1 MIYKTKVFDR
11 WANEQ
16 GLTDQSLCQ
25 AIREMSAGLI
35 DADLGGGLYK
45 KRVGRTGRRTGKGKS
60 GGFRTLVATNR
71 GDRWIFVF
79 GFAKNERDN
88 INKKEKD
95 ALKKLASYYLSL
107 SLEALLKAKQSI
119 ELIEVNCNENIT
131 NS

>member
-25 AIREMSAGLI
+25 AVKEMNAGLI
-35 DADLGGGLYK
+35 DAVLGGGLYK
-45 KRVGRTGRRTGKGKS
+45 KRVARTGQGKS

-95 ALKKLASYYLSL
+95 AFKKLADYYLSL
-107 SLEALLKAKQSI
+107 SVQVLLKAQQSK
-119 ELIEVNCNENIT
+119 ELIEVNCHEKIT
-131 NS
+131 DS

>member
-1 MIYKTKVFDR
+1 VFDR

-25 AIREMSAGLI
+25 AVKEMNAGLI

-45 KRVGRTGRRTGKGKS
+45 KRVARTGQGKS

-79 GFAKNERDN
+79 GFSKNERDN

-107 SLEALLKAKQSI
+107 SVQTLLKAQQSK
-119 ELIEVNCNENIT
+119 ELIEVNCHEKIAD
-131 NS
+131 S

>member
-25 AIREMSAGLI
+25 AVKEMNAGLI

-45 KRVGRTGRRTGKGKS
+45 KRVARTGQGKS

-95 ALKKLASYYLSL
+95 AFKKLADYYLSL
-107 SLEALLKAKQSI
+107 SVQVLLKAQQSK
-119 ELIEVNCNENIT
+119 ELIEVNCHEKIT
-131 NS
+131 DS

>member
-1 MIYKTKVFDR
+1 VFDR

-25 AIREMSAGLI
+25 AVKEMNAGLI

-45 KRVGRTGRRTGKGKS
+45 KRVARTGQGKS

-79 GFAKNERDN
+79 GFSKNERDN

-107 SLEALLKAKQSI
+107 SVQTLLKAQQSK
-119 ELIEVNCNENIT
+119 ELIEVNCHEKIAV
-131 NS
+131 S

>member
-1 MIYKTKVFDR
+1 MFDR

-25 AIREMSAGLI
+25 AVKEMSTGLI

-45 KRVGRTGRRTGKGKS
+45 KRVARTGQGKS

-88 INKKEKD
+88 INKKEQESLKVLANQLL
-95 ALKKLASYYLSL
+95 ALPKQD
-107 SLEALLKAKQSI
+107 LLRMQSKFK
-119 ELIEVNCNENIT
+119 LIEVNCHDKIA

>member
-16 GLTDQSLCQ
+16 GLIDQSLCQ
-25 AIREMSAGLI
+25 AVKEMNAGLI

-45 KRVGRTGRRTGKGKS
+45 KRVARTGQGKS

-79 GFAKNERDN
+79 GFSKNERDN

-107 SLEALLKAKQSI
+107 SVQTLLKAQQSK
-119 ELIEVNCNENIT
+119 ELIEVNCHEKIAD
-131 NS
+131 S

>member
-1 MIYKTKVFDR
+1 VIYKTKVFDR

-25 AIREMSAGLI
+25 AIGEMSAGLI

-45 KRVGRTGRRTGKGKS
+45 KRVARTGKGKS
-60 GGFRTLVATNR
+60 GGFRTLDATNR
-71 GDRWIFVF
+71 GDRWIFIL

-107 SLEALLKAKQSI
+107 SLEALLKAQQNT

>member
-1 MIYKTKVFDR
+1 MFDR

-25 AIREMSAGLI
+25 AVKEMNAGLI

-45 KRVGRTGRRTGKGKS
+45 KRVARTGQGKS

-79 GFAKNERDN
+79 GFSKNERDN

-107 SLEALLKAKQSI
+107 SVQTLLKAQQSK
-119 ELIEVNCNENIT
+119 ELIEVNCHEKIAD
-131 NS
+131 S

>member
-45 KRVGRTGRRTGKGKS
+45 KRVARTGKGKS

-95 ALKKLASYYLSL
+95 ALKKLANYYLSL
-107 SLEALLKAKQSI
+107 SLEALLKAQQSI

>member
-1 MIYKTKVFDR
+1 VIYKTKVFDR

-25 AIREMSAGLI
+25 AVKEMNAGLI

-45 KRVGRTGRRTGKGKS
+45 KRVARTGQGKN
-60 GGFRTLVATNR
+60 GGFRTLVATNK

-88 INKKEKD
+88 INKKEQESLKVLANQLL
-95 ALKKLASYYLSL
+95 ALPKQD
-107 SLEALLKAKQSI
+107 LLRMQSKFK
-119 ELIEVNCNENIT
+119 LIEVNCHDKIA

>member
-25 AIREMSAGLI
+25 AIREMIAGLI

-45 KRVGRTGRRTGKGKS
+45 KRVARTGKGKS

-71 GDRWIFVF
+71 GDLWIFVF

-95 ALKKLASYYLSL
+95 ALKKLANYYLSL
-107 SLEALLKAKQSI
+107 SLQALLKAQQSI
-119 ELIEVNCNENIT
+119 ELIKVNCHEEIT
-131 NS
+131 DS

>member
-25 AIREMSAGLI
+25 AVKEMNAGLI

-45 KRVGRTGRRTGKGKS
+45 KRVARTGQGKS
-60 GGFRTLVATNR
+60 GGFRTLVATNK

-88 INKKEKD
+88 INKKEQESLKVLANQLL
-95 ALKKLASYYLSL
+95 ALPKQD
-107 SLEALLKAKQSI
+107 LLRMQSKFK
-119 ELIEVNCNENIT
+119 LIEVNCHDKIA

>member
-25 AIREMSAGLI
+25 AVKEMNAGLI

-45 KRVGRTGRRTGKGKS
+45 KRVARTGQGKS

-79 GFAKNERDN
+79 GFSKNERDN

-107 SLEALLKAKQSI
+107 SVQTLLKAQQSK
-119 ELIEVNCNENIT
+119 ELIEVNCHEKIAD
-131 NS
+131 S

>member
-1 MIYKTKVFDR
+1 VIYKTKVFDR

-25 AIREMSAGLI
+25 AVKEMSSGLI

-45 KRVGRTGRRTGKGKS
+45 KRVARTGQGKS

-88 INKKEKD
+88 INKKEQESLKVLANQLL
-95 ALKKLASYYLSL
+95 ALPKQD
-107 SLEALLKAKQSI
+107 LLRMQSKFK
-119 ELIEVNCNENIT
+119 LIEVNCHDKIA

>member
-25 AIREMSAGLI
+25 AIREMIAGII

-45 KRVGRTGRRTGKGKS
+45 KRVARTGKGKS

-71 GDRWIFVF
+71 GDLWIFVF

-95 ALKKLASYYLSL
+95 ALKKLANYYLSL
-107 SLEALLKAKQSI
+107 SLQALLKAQQSI
-119 ELIEVNCNENIT
+119 ELIKVNCHEEIT
-131 NS
+131 DS

>member
-25 AIREMSAGLI
+25 AVKEMNAGLI

-45 KRVGRTGRRTGKGKS
+45 KRVARTGQGKS

-95 ALKKLASYYLSL
+95 AFENNMKKRT
-107 SLEALLKAKQSI
+107 I
-119 ELIEVNCNENIT
+119 
-131 NS
+131 

>member
-25 AIREMSAGLI
+25 AIKEMIAGLI

-45 KRVGRTGRRTGKGKS
+45 KRVARTGKGKS

-95 ALKKLASYYLSL
+95 ALKKLANYYLSL
-107 SLEALLKAKQSI
+107 SLEALLKAQQSI
-119 ELIEVNCNENIT
+119 ELIEVKCYEKIT
-131 NS
+131 DS

>member
-25 AIREMSAGLI
+25 AVKEMSTGLI

-45 KRVGRTGRRTGKGKS
+45 KRVARTGQGKS
-60 GGFRTLVATNR
+60 GGFRTLVATNK

-88 INKKEKD
+88 INKKEQESLKVLANQLL
-95 ALKKLASYYLSL
+95 ALPKQD
-107 SLEALLKAKQSI
+107 LLRMQSKFK
-119 ELIEVNCNENIT
+119 LIEVNCHDKIA

>member
-45 KRVGRTGRRTGKGKS
+45 KRVARTGKGKS

-95 ALKKLASYYLSL
+95 ALKKLANYYLSL
-107 SLEALLKAKQSI
+107 SSEALLKAQQSI
-119 ELIEVNCNENIT
+119 ELIELNCNENIT

>member
-25 AIREMSAGLI
+25 AIREMIAGLI

-45 KRVGRTGRRTGKGKS
+45 KRVARTGKGKS

-95 ALKKLASYYLSL
+95 ALKKLANYYLSL
-107 SLEALLKAKQSI
+107 SLEALLKAQQSI
-119 ELIEVNCNENIT
+119 ELIEVKCHEKIAD
-131 NS
+131 S

>member
-1 MIYKTKVFDR
+1 VIYKTKVFDR

-25 AIREMSAGLI
+25 AVKEMSTGLI

-45 KRVGRTGRRTGKGKS
+45 KRVARTGQGKS

-88 INKKEKD
+88 INKKEQESLKVLANQLL
-95 ALKKLASYYLSL
+95 ALSKQD
-107 SLEALLKAKQSI
+107 LLRMQSKFK
-119 ELIEVNCNENIT
+119 LIEVNCHDKIAD
-131 NS
+131 S

>member
-1 MIYKTKVFDR
+1 VFDR

-25 AIREMSAGLI
+25 AVKEMSTGLI

-45 KRVGRTGRRTGKGKS
+45 KRVARTGQGKS

-88 INKKEKD
+88 INKKEQESLKVLANQLL
-95 ALKKLASYYLSL
+95 ALPKQD
-107 SLEALLKAKQSI
+107 LLRMQSKFK
-119 ELIEVNCNENIT
+119 LIEVNCHDKIA

>member
-1 MIYKTKVFDR
+1 VIYKTKVFDR

-25 AIREMSAGLI
+25 AVKEMSTGLI

-45 KRVGRTGRRTGKGKS
+45 KRVARTGQGKS

-88 INKKEKD
+88 INKKEQESLKVLANQLL
-95 ALKKLASYYLSL
+95 ALSKQD
-107 SLEALLKAKQSI
+107 LLRMQSKFK
-119 ELIEVNCNENIT
+119 LIEVNCHDKIA

>member
-1 MIYKTKVFDR
+1 M
-11 WANEQ
+11 N
-16 GLTDQSLCQ
+16 
-25 AIREMSAGLI
+25 AGLI

-45 KRVGRTGRRTGKGKS
+45 KRVARTGQGKS

-88 INKKEKD
+88 INKKEQESLKVLANQLL
-95 ALKKLASYYLSL
+95 ALPKQD
-107 SLEALLKAKQSI
+107 LLRMQSKFK
-119 ELIEVNCNENIT
+119 LIEVNCHDKIA

>member
-1 MIYKTKVFDR
+1 VIYKTKVFDR

-16 GLTDQSLCQ
+16 GLPDQSLCQ
-25 AIREMSAGLI
+25 AVKEMNAGLI

-45 KRVGRTGRRTGKGKS
+45 KRVARTGQGKS

-88 INKKEKD
+88 INKKEQESLKVLANQLL
-95 ALKKLASYYLSL
+95 ALPKQD
-107 SLEALLKAKQSI
+107 LLRMQSKFK
-119 ELIEVNCNENIT
+119 LIEVNCHDKIA